1 MGMGMRPDFVP
12 DMRHTL
18 RHRREPG
25 EQHFPPF
32 GAKIGV
38 AGLWTPGANLT
49 RQFDLDRYFLNGSCD
64 AVATEITDKAIGS
77 DPHIAPLLGRGE
89 LLGGGVVEL
98 LELPAI
104 WQREIDGDP
113 RCERSIRAHVRLG
126 IEDHDDGSAVIEM
139 GIEVPSLMA
148 AFFRADT
155 LAILELSHFDGIDAK
170 FLMVGRPAR
179 ADLSDPTL
187 KDRIAELKAIRD
199 QARAD
204 AARPGHDR
212 ARRAEHHTVCPQD
225 VRHAGPQAHANRDWR
240 LPSRSPLRAR
250 PARRSRRE
258 RSSHHGI
265 ERRATAHARR
275 RFKRKNGGFWRSQF

>member
-1 MGMGMRPDFVP
+1 MMKMGMRPDFVP

-18 RHRREPG
+18 RHRREAG
-25 EQHFPPF
+25 EQRFPPF

-49 RQFDLDRYFLNGSCD
+49 RQFDLDRYFLNRSCD
-64 AVATEITDKAIGS
+64 AVATEITDNAIGT

-126 IEDHDDGSAVIEM
+126 IEDHDDGGAVIEM
-139 GIEVPSLMA
+139 GIEVPPLIA

-170 FLMVGRPAR
+170 FLIVGGPAR
-179 ADLSDPTL
+179 ADLSDPML
-187 KDRIAELKAIRD
+187 KDRIAERKAIRD
-199 QARAD
+199 QAPAD
-204 AARPGHDR
+204 A
-212 ARRAEHHTVCPQD
+212 EHAQD
-225 VRHAGPQAHANRDWR
+225 A
-240 LPSRSPLRAR
+240 
-250 PARRSRRE
+250 
-258 RSSHHGI
+258 I
-265 ERRATAHARR
+265 ERVGPSSSPGQPT
-275 RFKRKNGGFWRSQF
+275 F